1 MARKPLDQR
10 IKEKK
15 VEIKKVRAR
24 ILEDQG
30 KLEVLEGDLK
40 NLESDQVFE
49 ILNNHRISVTE
60 LNQILKKNQSNKSY
74 ENN

>member
-1 MARKPLDQR
+1 MARKSLDQR

-15 VEIKKVRAR
+15 VEIKKIQAR
-24 ILEDQG
+24 ISEDQG

-49 ILNNHRISVTE
+49 ILNNHQISVTE
-60 LNQILKKNQSNKSY
+60 LNQILQKNQPTNSH
-74 ENN
+74 